1 LAVIEARASSH
12 FQWAFQATIVHYRRI
27 PEMRATTVHMARK
40 RTVIEEITCDLC
52 GKVTDDA
59 TTVTLGWGRDQW
71 SLDLCDK
78 DNADVS
84 KVFDSWIEQGTK
96 VTGRSGGARGRHA
109 GGGTGENDAMR
120 TWARSN
126 GFTVGTKGRISQE
139 IRDAYAGR
147 GKG

>member
-1 LAVIEARASSH
+1 
-12 FQWAFQATIVHYRRI
+12 
-27 PEMRATTVHMARK
+27 MARK

-52 GKVTDDA
+52 GKVTNDA

-71 SLDLCDK
+71 NLDLCDK
-78 DNADVS
+78 DNGEVS
-84 KVFDSWIEQGTK
+84 RIFDSWIEKGTK
-96 VTGRSGGARGRHA
+96 VSGRSGGGSRARQTANGS
-109 GGGTGENDAMR
+109 GENEAIR
-120 TWARSN
+120 TWARAN